1 MFIIKNILI
10 ADDELNQR
18 EVLKSYLEK
27 NFPSVNIQ
35 LCSNGLE
42 ALNIIKSKDIDVL
55 ITDIKMPLVDGIKLI
70 KEIKALQLKI
80 HVVLISA
87 YREFSYAKIAI
98 ECEVVDYIT
107 KPFRIKNIVDL
118 INDIN
123 ERICEELKRN
133 NKLKQY
139 EELQSQYQLNQRNK
153 NLNLLFEGSCDTKD
167 LDSLL
172 LEQLNDK
179 GCLILVRWKL
189 KINKREKGYISKIQQ
204 ENLLINIKSSFPT
217 ALFVPIDR
225 TNRADEKI
233 LAILTTNIQDEDCL
247 NIFIKLL
254 ALEAKIGVVF
264 WVGISKTHFPLIDN
278 LKIVKDEALKML
290 SFYFYYPY
298 EGRIFYYNKYCNN
311 LTFNIP
317 NLESCER
324 KLYLAIQKSDKTAI
338 ETIIDDQYN
347 IFLNSPKADPQKIID
362 SIRLLV
368 QRLNKEL
375 YSIMDQDD
383 YYYFINNNKIKFS
396 QCDSLEILFLIAK
409 NILSINCSYLESK
422 RANYDFLENLI
433 LYIKN
438 HLNEDVSLQTMA
450 NKVHLSANYLSS
462 KIKEKTG
469 FNYNNYI
476 NNLRI
481 EKAISLLLNSNK
493 KVLDISKACGFNDS
507 CYFNRVFRKKYSLSP
522 EQYRKFY
529 KNVK

>member
-18 EVLKSYLEK
+18 EVLKSFLEK
-27 NFPSVNIQ
+27 SFPSVNIQ

-42 ALNIIKSKDIDVL
+42 ALNIIKSKAIDVL
-55 ITDIKMPLVDGIKLI
+55 ITDIKMPLFDGIELI
-70 KEIKALQLKI
+70 KEIKASKFKI

-98 ECEVVDYIT
+98 ECDVVDYIT

-118 INDIN
+118 INNIN
-123 ERICEELKRN
+123 ERMCEELKRN

-153 NLNLLFEGSCDTKD
+153 KLNLLLEGSCDKRD

-172 LEQLNDK
+172 LEQLNTK
-179 GCLILVRWKL
+179 GRLILVRWKL
-189 KINKREKGYISKIQQ
+189 KNDKREKGFISKTQQ
-204 ENLLINIKSSFPT
+204 ENLVINIKSSFPT
-217 ALFVPIDR
+217 SLFVPIDR
-225 TNRADEKI
+225 TNKSDEKI
-233 LAILTTNIQDEDCL
+233 LAMLTTNIKDEECF
-247 NIFIKLL
+247 NIFSNLL
-254 ALEAKIGVVF
+254 NLEAQIGVVF

-278 LKIVKDEALKML
+278 IKNVKEEALKML

-298 EGRIFYYNKYCNN
+298 ESKIFYYDMYYKN
-311 LTFNIP
+311 LTLNIP
-317 NLESCER
+317 NLENCER
-324 KLYLAIQKSDKTAI
+324 KLYLALQKNKKTEI
-338 ETIIDDQYN
+338 ENIIDEQYN
-347 IFLNSPKADPQKIID
+347 IFLNSPKAEPQKIID

-375 YSIMDQDD
+375 YSIMNQDD
-383 YYYFINNNKIKFS
+383 YYYFINNNKCKFAK
-396 QCDSLEILFLIAK
+396 CDSLENLFAIAK
-409 NILSINCSYLESK
+409 DILSINCSYLESK
-422 RANYDFLENLI
+422 KANYDFLENLI

-438 HLNEDVSLQTMA
+438 HLDEDVSLQTMA
-450 NKVHLSANYLSS
+450 NKVHLSANYLSY
-462 KIKEKTG
+462 KVKEKTG
-469 FNYNNYI
+469 FNYTNYI

-481 EKAISLLLNSNK
+481 EKAISLLLNSDK
-493 KVLDISKACGFNDS
+493 KVLDISKSCGFNDS

-522 EQYRKFY
+522 EQYRKFH